1 MFNMSASMTVDL
13 FNVNSGEHKA
23 LVKGTW
29 KLLQISVAF
38 NLFDLRAKPK
48 TDVILIKEQIHV

>member
-23 LVKGTW
+23 LAKGTW
-29 KLLQISVAF
+29 KLIQISVAF
-38 NLFDLRAKPK
+38 SLFDLRAKPEK
-48 TDVILIKEQIHV
+48 KDVILIKEK

>member
-1 MFNMSASMTVDL
+1 MFNMYASCMTVGL

-23 LVKGTW
+23 LVEGIW

-38 NLFDLRAKPK
+38 SLFDLRVEPK
-48 TDVILIKEQIHV
+48 TDLYNFKEK